1 MLNLF
6 FPIIAFFFFK
16 GYKDLKWFSP
26 SFFLYIAT
34 IIPPTWFLEL
44 ENIRLKRN
52 ALETLEGITMP
63 TNASSELYINDFF
76 RKEPTTFTKTKSS
89 NQDVFYDFYDG
100 ALPILPSDIKVSTKK
115 FYFEHLIF
123 YFSCFKFKAAL
134 SGAHH
139 NFAMYIEV
147 NNSES
152 FKRF

>member
-63 TNASSELYINDFF
+63 TNASSELYINDFLVNF
-76 RKEPTTFTKTKSS
+76 QFLAIVR
-89 NQDVFYDFYDG
+89 NRY
-100 ALPILPSDIKVSTKK
+100 
-115 FYFEHLIF
+115 LIPR
-123 YFSCFKFKAAL
+123 
-134 SGAHH
+134 
-139 NFAMYIEV
+139 N
-147 NNSES
+147 
-152 FKRF
+152 